1 MSKTIY
7 YACKYAPLELFA
19 GYGATFS
26 ALDPLAESFSCAERC
41 AHANLCGYAKAVLE
55 QVEQSGIRAL
65 VLTNCCD
72 AMLRVYDVLAAS
84 GKMEFLQLLPVPH
97 QSTPATRARFARD
110 LRRLADALQ
119 RYTGQEFDAQRA
131 HAFFVHKPHAEG
143 PHLTLLGAHGGSVL
157 YDTVQ
162 KAFALPVVDATC
174 TGNRELADVAP
185 AALEDFLPGY
195 AAALL
200 GQIPCMRMDAPV
212 SERAALVDGQTVGI
226 VYHTVQFCD
235 YYAPGLTAPEQ
246 FHLPVL
252 KIETDC
258 SRQTFTSGGGQLST
272 RLGAFAESLNAV
284 PDTENKEA
292 PAMNTNAQYAAG
304 IDSGSASTDAVIL
317 DRSGKICGWAIV
329 PTGAGAATGARQAL
343 EQALTMAG
351 IAESDLGSKVYT
363 GYGREFLGDDGA
375 AVTEITCHARGAHH
389 LDPAVRTVI
398 DIGGQDSKV
407 IRLSESGAVE
417 TFAMNDKCAA
427 GTGRF
432 FGDDGPHPADEAAG
446 DERAWPGLAQR
457 CDHFQHVYRVCGK
470 RGRQP
475 DCPQHRTG
483 GYHPRPEQI
492 CCGQNRCPGPPH
504 RRRGPLYDD
513 RRCSP
518 QPRRCERAGN
528 RPESPGGGQ
537 RVQPTVRQPGRS
549 AVCAGKNGRK
559 AVKPPVR
566 KVLALSRTFVYT
578 RVYHIKI
585 A

>member
-131 HAFFVHKPHAEG
+131 HAFFVHTPHAEG

-351 IAESDLGSKVYT
+351 IAESDLGS
-363 GYGREFLGDDGA
+363 RRIHRLR
-375 AVTEITCHARGAHH
+375 AR
-389 LDPAVRTVI
+389 V
-398 DIGGQDSKV
+398 
-407 IRLSESGAVE
+407 
-417 TFAMNDKCAA
+417 
-427 GTGRF
+427 
-432 FGDDGPHPADEAAG
+432 
-446 DERAWPGLAQR
+446 
-457 CDHFQHVYRVCGK
+457 
-470 RGRQP
+470 
-475 DCPQHRTG
+475 
-483 GYHPRPEQI
+483 
-492 CCGQNRCPGPPH
+492 
-504 RRRGPLYDD
+504 
-513 RRCSP
+513 
-518 QPRRCERAGN
+518 
-528 RPESPGGGQ
+528 
-537 RVQPTVRQPGRS
+537 PGR
-549 AVCAGKNGRK
+549 
-559 AVKPPVR
+559 
-566 KVLALSRTFVYT
+566 
-578 RVYHIKI
+578 
-585 A
+585 

>member
-84 GKMEFLQLLPVPH
+84 GKMEFLQLLPVPPPEH
-97 QSTPATRARFARD
+97 PGHPRPLCAGPAQAGGCPAAVHWAGIRRPARP
-110 LRRLADALQ
+110 RL
-119 RYTGQEFDAQRA
+119 FCAQ
-131 HAFFVHKPHAEG
+131 PHAEG

-432 FGDDGPHPADEAAG
+432 LEMMARTLQMKLPEMSELGLDWHNDVTISSMCTVFAESEVVSLIARSTAPADIIHGLNKSVAGKTAA
-446 DERAWPGLAQR
+446 LAR
-457 CDHFQHVYRVCGK
+457 
-470 RGRQP
+470 
-475 DCPQHRTG
+475 RTG
-483 GYHPRPEQI
+483 GVAPFMMTGGVARNRGVVKELESALKAPVEVSEYSQL
-492 CCGQNRCPGPPH
+492 CGSLGAALFALEKM
-504 RRRGPLYDD
+504 G
-513 RRCSP
+513 
-518 QPRRCERAGN
+518 
-528 RPESPGGGQ
+528 
-537 RVQPTVRQPGRS
+537 
-549 AVCAGKNGRK
+549 
-559 AVKPPVR
+559 VK
-566 KVLALSRTFVYT
+566 L
-578 RVYHIKI
+578 
-585 A
+585 

>member
-200 GQIPCMRMDAPV
+200 GQVLLDPATENGVFRADYVAGEKANLLDRIRGQINDKRVYASHRLAQVMCREEAFGVDKLGDETSAASVTPDSLWQRYQALLNTAAVEVYYSGSAQP
-212 SERAALVDGQTVGI
+212 ERAAR
-226 VYHTVQFCD
+226 
-235 YYAPGLTAPEQ
+235 ALTAALSGLSREEERLEPECEVRL
-246 FHLPVL
+246 HAGP
-252 KIETDC
+252 EP
-258 SRQTFTSGGGQLST
+258 QLVEE
-272 RLGAFAESLNAV
+272 RLEVS
-284 PDTENKEA
+284 
-292 PAMNTNAQYAAG
+292 Q
-304 IDSGSASTDAVIL
+304 
-317 DRSGKICGWAIV
+317 GKL
-329 PTGAGAATGARQAL
+329 AL
-343 EQALTMAG
+343 G
-351 IAESDLGSKVYT
+351 
-363 GYGREFLGDDGA
+363 F
-375 AVTEITCHARGAHH
+375 
-389 LDPAVRTVI
+389 
-398 DIGGQDSKV
+398 
-407 IRLSESGAVE
+407 
-417 TFAMNDKCAA
+417 
-427 GTGRF
+427 
-432 FGDDGPHPADEAAG
+432 
-446 DERAWPGLAQR
+446 
-457 CDHFQHVYRVCGK
+457 
-470 RGRQP
+470 
-475 DCPQHRTG
+475 RTG
-483 GYHPRPEQI
+483 GITCWEEEYPALVLCNAIFGGTPLSKLFLDVREKLSLCYYASSVLEKMKGLVLVSSGIEFDKYQQAKDEI
-492 CCGQNRCPGPPH
+492 LAQLEAI
-504 RRRGPLYDD
+504 RRGEIEDWELEGARRTLISGHLSTLDD
-513 RRCSP
+513 QGRLEEFWLGQAAAGLDTGVEELAGRLASVTREQVAAAARRL
-518 QPRRCERAGN
+518 ELDTVYFLK
-528 RPESPGGGQ
+528 GQ
-537 RVQPTVRQPGRS
+537 ED
-549 AVCAGKNGRK
+549 
-559 AVKPPVR
+559 
-566 KVLALSRTFVYT
+566 
-578 RVYHIKI
+578 
-585 A
+585 